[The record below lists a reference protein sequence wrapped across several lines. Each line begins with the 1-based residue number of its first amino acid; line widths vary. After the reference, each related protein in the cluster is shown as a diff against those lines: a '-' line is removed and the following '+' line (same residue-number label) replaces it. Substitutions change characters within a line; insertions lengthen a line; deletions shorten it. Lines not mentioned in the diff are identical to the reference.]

1 MINCG
6 LQNHQIVAPQNIC
19 SEKGDR
25 IKNEFEDMIN
35 YLLLTKPLGFLVV
48 VFFFLLV
55 FCLMIFANFPRFFLI
70 GGRKIPDSQEIS

>member
-1 MINCG
+1 MLNCG

-25 IKNEFEDMIN
+25 IVNEFEDMIN

-48 VFFFLLV
+48 FFFLV
-55 FCLMIFANFPRFFLI
+55 FFLIIFANFTRFFPI